1 MKEMLKDL
9 LEAYSPSSQES
20 LAIDVWDKY
29 CSKIP
34 KTTHTYSDKMGN
46 SAWSWGN
53 GKTKILL
60 SAHLDEIAL
69 IVSSISEEGFITMN
83 QFAGVDK
90 NVLIG
95 SQIVLMSKNGPVKA
109 IAHSLPIHLQHATK
123 SDNKVTEI
131 YEVKFDVGAS
141 SKKEVEELGI
151 YIGCLG
157 VLDRNINLEFGKSGK
172 FYGNALDDKI
182 GVYTIFK
189 VLNDLANDE
198 NSYKLEDKFTLTILA
213 TTQEESGLRG
223 AIRASRNINPDISID
238 LDVTHA
244 NDCKLFSGE
253 RFGNIKLG
261 QGVVIEFG
269 QDKSRRLAN
278 LFIDLAEKHDVKYQT
293 GVARCGGT
301 NTNAIELN
309 TSDCETMLLSI
320 PLLSMHTQNE
330 TMHWDDVNG
339 TVELIKYYLKTFDA
353 AEKEGQ
359 WI

>member
-20 LAIDVWDKY
+20 LAISVWNDY

-34 KTTHTYSDKMGN
+34 DTIHSYSDKMGN

-69 IVSSISEEGFITMN
+69 IVSSISEEGFVTMN

-95 SQIVLMSKNGPVKA
+95 SQIVLMSKKGPVKA

-131 YEVKFDVGAS
+131 YEIKFDVGAS
-141 SKKEVEELGI
+141 SKKEVEDMGI
-151 YIGCLG
+151 FVGCLG
-157 VLDRNINLEFGKSGK
+157 VLDRNINLNFGNSGK

-189 VLNDLANDE
+189 VLSDIANDE
-198 NSYKLEDKFTLTILA
+198 NYKSLKDEITLTILA

-238 LDVTHA
+238 IDVTHA

-261 QGVVIEFG
+261 SGVVIEFG
-269 QDKSRRLAN
+269 QDKSRYIAN
-278 LFIDLAEKHDVKYQT
+278 SLINLAEKNNVKYQT
-293 GVARCGGT
+293 GVSRCGGT

-330 TMHWDDVNG
+330 TMHWDDVNS
-339 TVELIKYYLKTFDA
+339 TIDLIKLYLKLFSDC
-353 AEKEGQ
+353 KYDSSC
-359 WI
+359 